1 MPSARQLVLL
11 GGVVA
16 IDSMRIG
23 SGFLIPQSPEAALV
37 QLGVCDGA
45 LFRKKHINGKEE
57 A

>member
-1 MPSARQLVLL
+1 MLL